1 PDYQLQLEWV
11 YGYRGIDCHSN
22 LFATKAGELVY
33 FAGCIA
39 VVYSAETKTQKHYCE
54 HTAEIKSLALHPNKE
69 IVATGQGEKSGE
81 VMRQAHIRVW
91 HTLTLQTLHV
101 VGKKTFMSPII
112 CLDFSQSLNHLV
124 SIENN
129 MNHVMCVW
137 NFRTGKRVAKCNTT
151 HHHQATKIICVRFA
165 LKNPNIL
172 VTGGK
177 NHLTWWEIKEEKG
190 RIEETMKAD
199 YQRNIQPKY
208 VTCMHYSSKED
219 LITGDS
225 NGTVYVW
232 PKEGNTISYLIK
244 HAHDAP
250 VMSVYLQEDMMITS
264 ARDDNVFAWSWG
276 KNVKYLGSLKI
287 PTSEGGVCQTAVIG
301 NILYMGTL
309 HGSILQTEILTGHSN
324 AIQAVTVGIKP
335 TDGKNHLFLTAGF
348 DGAMHVFD
356 ALEKKCLVR
365 HYFQKTVIRCIDIC
379 PPKNLIALS
388 TKNCEVIVLHIS
400 MQGNPCT
407 VREEASPL
415 HLRFSPCGNKLAL
428 ACTNNI
434 IYVVQLRLTDGQKE
448 MHIARILKG
457 HTSKVTGLDW
467 SAHKVIDRHYILRS
481 SSGTG
486 EYMVWN
492 TESGQQ
498 VQNSLFLKTSTWI
511 SETCTTGFEKKGRL
525 VTECKNLSS
534 FFFSKYNLILAV
546 GTESG
551 KILMFRHPCLTSRAE
566 CNTYGFG
573 NGTAALRFI
582 AGGERLVMAG
592 GTDCLLTQ
600 WKLT

>member
-1 PDYQLQLEWV
+1 
-11 YGYRGIDCHSN
+11 
-22 LFATKAGELVY
+22 
-33 FAGCIA
+33 
-39 VVYSAETKTQKHYCE
+39 
-54 HTAEIKSLALHPNKE
+54 
-69 IVATGQGEKSGE
+69 
-81 VMRQAHIRVW
+81 
-91 HTLTLQTLHV
+91 
-101 VGKKTFMSPII
+101 
-112 CLDFSQSLNHLV
+112 
-124 SIENN
+124 
-129 MNHVMCVW
+129 
-137 NFRTGKRVAKCNTT
+137 
-151 HHHQATKIICVRFA
+151 
-165 LKNPNIL
+165 
-172 VTGGK
+172 
-177 NHLTWWEIKEEKG
+177 
-190 RIEETMKAD
+190 
-199 YQRNIQPKY
+199 
-208 VTCMHYSSKED
+208 
-219 LITGDS
+219 
-225 NGTVYVW
+225 
-232 PKEGNTISYLIK
+232 
-244 HAHDAP
+244 
-250 VMSVYLQEDMMITS
+250 
-264 ARDDNVFAWSWG
+264 
-276 KNVKYLGSLKI
+276 
-287 PTSEGGVCQTAVIG
+287 
-301 NILYMGTL
+301 MGTL
-309 HGSILQTEILTGHSN
+309 HGSILQTEILSTPPYFSGSILCNKIITAGHSN

-407 VREEASPL
+407 VREEMRMSTQMQASPL

-511 SETCTTGFEKKGRL
+511 SETCTTGFEKKGL
-525 VTECKNLSS
+525 LHCLPKDEVAACVDVTSTFCC
-534 FFFSKYNLILAV
+534 LAV

-600 WKLT
+600 WKLTQSDTNKKYEYF